1 MKIFTRKFVLDSS
14 MLSTYYVINYY
25 SSNLLTL
32 VQNTFKKKLLEQV
45 LLNNLAWAW
54 IQKAETDSS

>member
-32 VQNTFKKKLLEQV
+32 VQNTFKKQLLEQV